1 MGYAG
6 VGSVVGGLMIRIL
19 LVDDHPPLR
28 VGMRL
33 LLEREATLTVIGE
46 AGSGQEALA
55 AIAHYAPDVV
65 VLDCQMPDMDGVAVA
80 KAIQKAGITTR
91 ILALSAYDDPEYVYG
106 MVGAGALG
114 YLLKS
119 ESSAVIIEAV
129 KSLEHKSWFSPSVAK
144 RLVQAIRRD
153 APNPFT
159 PREQEI
165 LEGLG
170 RGWSNPTIAAHLFI
184 SDRTVGQ
191 HVQNIYSKLAVKGR
205 TEAVVEAMRRGWLR
219 V

>member
-1 MGYAG
+1 
-6 VGSVVGGLMIRIL
+6 MIRIL

-119 ESSAVIIEAV
+119 ESPAVIIEAV
-129 KSLEHKSWFSPSVAK
+129 KNLEHKSWFSPSVAK

>member
-1 MGYAG
+1 
-6 VGSVVGGLMIRIL
+6 MIRIL

-28 VGMRL
+28 FGMRL
-33 LLEREATLTVIGE
+33 LLEREPDLTIVGE
-46 AGSGQEALA
+46 VGSGQEALA
-55 AIAHYAPDVV
+55 AIAHHPPDVV
-65 VLDCQMPDMDGVAVA
+65 ILDCQMPDMDGVAVA
-80 KAIQKAGITTR
+80 RAIQKQGIETR
-91 ILALSAYDDPEYVYG
+91 ILALSSYDDPEYVYG

-119 ESSAVIIEAV
+119 ESPSVIIEAV

-153 APNPFT
+153 SPNPFT
-159 PREQEI
+159 PREQEV

-170 RGWSNPTIAAHLFI
+170 RGWNNPTIAAHLFI

-191 HVQNIYSKLAVKGR
+191 HVQNIYGKLGVKGR
-205 TEAVVEAMRRGWLR
+205 TEAVVEAMRRGWLQI
-219 V
+219 

>member
-1 MGYAG
+1 M
-6 VGSVVGGLMIRIL
+6 VRVL

-28 VGMRL
+28 FGMRL
-33 LLEREATLTVIGE
+33 LLEREPDLTVVDE
-46 AGSGQEALA
+46 AGSGQEALRF
-55 AIAHYAPDVV
+55 ITLYHPDVV
-65 VLDCQMPDMDGVAVA
+65 ILDCQMPDMDGVAVA
-80 KAIQKAGITTR
+80 QAIQRQGIPTR
-91 ILALSAYDDPEYVYG
+91 ILALSSYDDPDYVYG
-106 MVGAGALG
+106 MVNAGALG

-119 ESSAVIIEAV
+119 EPPSLIIEAV
-129 KSLEHKSWFSPSVAK
+129 KTLEHKSWFSPSVAK

-159 PREQEI
+159 PREQEV

-170 RGWSNPTIAAHLFI
+170 RGWSNPTIAAHLLI

-205 TEAVVEAMRRGWLR
+205 TEAVVEAMRRGWLQI
-219 V
+219 

>member
-1 MGYAG
+1 
-6 VGSVVGGLMIRIL
+6 MIRIL

-28 VGMRL
+28 FGMRL
-33 LLEREATLTVIGE
+33 LLEREPDLIVVGE
-46 AGSGQEALA
+46 AGSGQEALRL
-55 AIAHYAPDVV
+55 IDHYRPDVV
-65 VLDCQMPDMDGVAVA
+65 ILDCQMPDMDGVAVA
-80 KAIQKAGITTR
+80 RAIQQQGIETR
-91 ILALSAYDDPEYVYG
+91 ILALSSYDDPDYVYG

-119 ESSAVIIEAV
+119 EPPSLIIEAV

-144 RLVQAIRRD
+144 RLVHAIRRD

-170 RGWSNPTIAAHLFI
+170 RGWNNPTIAAHLSI

-191 HVQNIYSKLAVKGR
+191 HVQNIYGKLGVKGR
-205 TEAVVEAMRRGWLR
+205 TEAVMVAMRRGWLQI
-219 V
+219 

>member
-1 MGYAG
+1 MLR
-6 VGSVVGGLMIRIL
+6 VL

-28 VGMRL
+28 FGMRL
-33 LLEREATLTVIGE
+33 LLEREPDLMVVGE
-46 AGSGQEALA
+46 ASSGQEALQMMVS
-55 AIAHYAPDVV
+55 YAPDLVI
-65 VLDCQMPDMDGVAVA
+65 LDCQMPDMDGVAVA
-80 KAIQKAGITTR
+80 RAIQQQGIDTR
-91 ILALSAYDDPEYVYG
+91 ILALSSYDDPDYVYG

-119 ESSAVIIEAV
+119 EPPSLIIEAI

-170 RGWSNPTIAAHLFI
+170 RGWNNPTIAAHFSI

-191 HVQNIYSKLAVKGR
+191 HVQNIYSKLGVKGR
-205 TEAVVEAMRRGWLR
+205 TEAVMEAMRRGWLQI
-219 V
+219 